1 MKRKVNNL
9 LATDSR
15 IQNHI
20 IGEVVAKEKQNM
32 NTKIL
37 LRSLLLFFFCITKLN
52 AQEVLTIENAV
63 KIALENNFEI
73 KLAANNLDIV
83 KTNVAIGNAGMLPKV
98 TASLVDANRI
108 ENSTQTLQNGTINKL
123 DNAKNNSLNYGVGLD
138 WTVFDGFKMF
148 ARLDQLK
155 ELQKLGEAQ
164 LKGAIILKISEV
176 NAVYFDLV
184 QQQQQLS
191 ALDTTILIS
200 NQRLALAQNRFN
212 IGKASKLE
220 VLNAQVDINTDKVAL
235 LRQKESYAN
244 RKIILNQILARDSKV
259 DFKVVDQVKVDSK
272 LVLAELIALS
282 EKQNPQ
288 LESEIIKKRVSEL
301 QLKQIKADRYPRINV
316 TTGYN
321 FLESES
327 SLGFTSAFSSRGL
340 SYGLRASLNVFDGFA
355 QNRNE
360 KIAKI
365 QLENSKIAIEQQ
377 NLLLISELSIAFQT
391 YLTNLELIDLEETNE
406 AIAQQNLNITV
417 DKFRIGTITTLEFRA
432 AQLNYINSKV
442 RYSNAQF
449 QAKLSEIAL
458 RELAGNISF

>member
-1 MKRKVNNL
+1 M
-9 LATDSR
+9 
-15 IQNHI
+15 
-20 IGEVVAKEKQNM
+20 AKEKQNM

-37 LRSLLLFFFCITKLN
+37 LRSVLLFFLCIPKLN

-73 KLAANNLDIV
+73 KLATNNLDID
-83 KTNVAIGNAGMLPKV
+83 KANLAIGNAGMLPKV

-108 ENSTQTLQNGTINKL
+108 ENSTQTLQNGTVNKL

-148 ARLDQLK
+148 AKLDQLK
-155 ELQKLGEAQ
+155 ELQNLGEAQ
-164 LKGAIILKISEV
+164 LKRTIIEKISEV
-176 NAVYFDLV
+176 HAVYFDLV
-184 QQQQQLS
+184 QQQQQLA

-200 NQRLALAQNRFN
+200 TQRLALAQNRFN

-220 VLNAQVDINTDKVAL
+220 VLNAQVDINSDKVAL

-244 RKIILNQILARDSKV
+244 QKIILNQILARDSKI
-259 DFKVVDQVKVDSK
+259 DFKVVDQAKVDAK
-272 LVLAELIALS
+272 LVLAELITLA

-288 LESEIIKKRVSEL
+288 LESEIINKRVSEL
-301 QLKQIKADRYPRINV
+301 QLKQIKGDRYPRINV

-321 FLESES
+321 FLDSES
-327 SLGFTSAFSSRGL
+327 SLGFASAFSARGL

-377 NLLLISELSIAFQT
+377 NLLLLSQLSMAFQT

-458 RELAGNISF
+458 RELTGTLTF

>member
-1 MKRKVNNL
+1 MKKNNL
-9 LATDSR
+9 YT
-15 IQNHI
+15 
-20 IGEVVAKEKQNM
+20 
-32 NTKIL
+32 IL
-37 LRSLLLFFFCITKLN
+37 LLLLIGFQLQ
-52 AQEVLTIENAV
+52 AQEVLTIENAL
-63 KIALENNFEI
+63 KIALENNFDI
-73 KLAANNLDIV
+73 KIASNNLDIE
-83 KTNVAIGNAGMLPKV
+83 KTNVAIGNAGMLPRV

-108 ENSTQTLQNGTINKL
+108 ENSTQTLQNGTVNKL

-164 LKGAIILKISEV
+164 LKRTIIIKISEV

-184 QQQQQLS
+184 QQQQQLA

-200 NQRLALAQNRFN
+200 TKRLELAQNRFK

-220 VLNAQVDINTDKVAL
+220 VLNAQVDLNTDKVAL
-235 LRQKESYAN
+235 LRQKESYTN
-244 RKIILNQILARDSKV
+244 RKTVMNQVLSRDSKV
-259 DFKVVDQVKVDSK
+259 DFKVVDVVTVDDK
-272 LVLAELIALS
+272 LMLTELMALAEQ
-282 EKQNPQ
+282 QNPQ
-288 LESEIIKKRVSEL
+288 LESEIINKRVSEL
-301 QLKQIKADRYPRINV
+301 QLKQIKSDRYPRINV

-321 FLESES
+321 FLDNES
-327 SLGFTSAFSSRGL
+327 SLGFTAAFSARGL
-340 SYGLRASLNVFDGFA
+340 NYGLRATLNVFDGFA

-365 QLENSKIAIEQQ
+365 QLENSKIAIDQQ
-377 NLLLISELSIAFQT
+377 RLLLQSELTMAFQT
-391 YLTNLELIDLEETNE
+391 YLTNLELIQLEEANE
-406 AIAQQNLNITV
+406 AIAKQNLNITV

-432 AQLNYINSKV
+432 AQLNYINAKV

-458 RELAGNISF
+458 RELAGNMNF